1 MKEGSRFRAVL
12 NEAGPAVRYWLR
24 EVVGGAAHRRQWKRA
39 GIDVASV
46 PLRKLGLDPEYA
58 HNHASS
64 GGPDLERVLRE
75 LGVSPEHSI
84 LDLGCGKGGA
94 LLTMADFP
102 FNRIAGL
109 DLSEDMLAIARQNL
123 RAAGKENIE
132 LIHGNAVVY
141 DAYDD
146 FSHVY
151 MYNPF
156 PSVVMQAVVAH
167 LEMSLKR
174 VPRDLTIIYKNPKCH
189 DDIVNSGVFV
199 LERMFD
205 HSGHPFNVYRPAER
219 LQARGERQ
227 EARDNPTE

>member
-1 MKEGSRFRAVL
+1 MTEGSRIRSIL
-12 NEAGPAVRYWLR
+12 REARPAVRYWLR
-24 EVVGGAAHRRQWKRA
+24 EVVGGAAHRRRWKRA

-46 PLRKLGLDPEYA
+46 PLRRLGLDPEYA

-75 LGVSPEHSI
+75 LGVGPEHGI

-109 DLSEDMLAIARQNL
+109 DLSEDMLAVARENL
-123 RAAGKENIE
+123 RRAGKENIE

-141 DAYDD
+141 DAYDG

-156 PSVVMQAVVAH
+156 PSVVMQAVMAQ
-167 LEMSLKR
+167 LETSLKR
-174 VPRDLTIIYKNPKCH
+174 APRDLTIIYKNPRCH
-189 DDIVNSGVFV
+189 DDIVQSGAFV
-199 LERMFD
+199 LERTFD

-219 LQARGERQ
+219 LQARRKRQ
-227 EARDNPTE
+227 EEG